1 MIKILIAA
9 KETELLRSLREYLK
23 LKEFQVAESENGEG
37 LLQIWQEERPDL
49 LVLDLDLEAGMET
62 LRRIRKSSHQ
72 LPILTLAA
80 SQEAELQAFEEE
92 ADDCM
97 VKPISM
103 EILLKR
109 IQALLRRSQVAL
121 QEKMELGGWQM
132 DYGAYQAS
140 WKRQPVELTS
150 KEFELLWGLMQRRGR
165 VLTRS
170 QLLDE
175 IWGYDY
181 IGDERIVD
189 AHIKNLRHKLPV
201 NLIRT
206 VKGRGYMFN
215 EEECEVCE

>member
-1 MIKILIAA
+1 MIKILIAEKDA
-9 KETELLRSLREYLK
+9 EMLRSLREYLK
-23 LKEFQVAESENGEG
+23 LKGFRVEETEEES
-37 LLQIWQEERPDL
+37 LLQAYQKDPPDL
-49 LVLDLDLEAGMET
+49 LVLDLDQGAGLES
-62 LRRIRKSSHQ
+62 LRKVRRASRQ
-72 LPILTLAA
+72 LPILALAA
-80 SQEAELQAFEEE
+80 DQKAELQAFEEE

-103 EILLKR
+103 EILFKR
-109 IQALLRRSQVAL
+109 IQALLRRSQIVL
-121 QEKMELGGWQM
+121 PEKLELGKWQM
-132 DYGAYQAS
+132 DYTAYQAS
-140 WKRQPVELTS
+140 WKNQPVDLTA

-215 EEECEVCE
+215 DQECEVYE